1 MRRHELPELQDALA
15 GLGVHAHHRVVGPVD
30 GGGELL
36 VVVRRRAGRALG
48 AVGRRV
54 VVVVRVLG
62 PQPVGQRAQ
71 PLGEVRVGPRGV
83 GEQGVA
89 AEGRQHHGAQRGE
102 GRRAVDERHVGV
114 PAVGLVAVLGVDGQ
128 DGRLLLAPGDRRV
141 GGGER
146 AEAPDEAGVRAVVE
160 VVLAPHDHE
169 LVLEDRRPQRGDL
182 VLGHVGA
189 EPQPGD
195 LGAER
200 PGDAADV
207 GGRGDRH
214 GVCSYA
220 AGCRPGRARGIAL
233 RGGGDGVADGDGEG
247 GRLRVDRARRRG
259 AGDRRAGARRGAPA
273 SARPRGGAGTDPRS
287 AHLRRSRRRTTHLAP
302 APGAI
307 QDGVPGTSRRLP
319 GKQRTR
325 RSLR

>member
-1 MRRHELPELQDALA
+1 MLANRVSPPKGGSTMARSVVKAGERSTNVTSVCQLLALLPCSESTGRTAA
-15 GLGVHAHHRVVGPVD
+15 SSWPPVIVGCAVVSGP
-30 GGGELL
+30 
-36 VVVRRRAGRALG
+36 RRRTN
-48 AVGRRV
+48 
-54 VVVVRVLG
+54 
-62 PQPVGQRAQ
+62 
-71 PLGEVRVGPRGV
+71 
-83 GEQGVA
+83 
-89 AEGRQHHGAQRGE
+89 
-102 GRRAVDERHVGV
+102 
-114 PAVGLVAVLGVDGQ
+114 
-128 DGRLLLAPGDRRV
+128 
-141 GGGER
+141 
-146 AEAPDEAGVRAVVE
+146 AGVRAVVE

-233 RGGGDGVADGDGEG
+233 RAAGRDRRRRPGREG
-247 GRLRVDRARRRG
+247 GSGSTERAGEAQEIDVQARDEVYRRQRGLAGERAPIHGPLTSVARAVVPPTCTG
-259 AGDRRAGARRGAPA
+259 AGRD
-273 SARPRGGAGTDPRS
+273 
-287 AHLRRSRRRTTHLAP
+287 SRRCT
-302 APGAI
+302 
-307 QDGVPGTSRRLP
+307 GTSHAFP